1 MTKVIVL
8 GGGVA
13 GLSAAHELMA
23 RGFEVEVYE
32 KLDVFGGKAR
42 SIDDKGSG
50 VGGRRDL
57 PGEHGFRFFP
67 GFYRNL
73 PDTMKRIPY
82 KLNKQGVFDNLLP
95 VPRCELAQDREDPV
109 EIPIRLPRSLR
120 DVERALRSARH
131 WKRTGLEAN
140 DVLFFAAKMLRFMAS
155 CDDRRQKE
163 YEATSWWEYIG
174 ADSRSAAYRKFL
186 AEGLTRSLVAMKA
199 RTASTRTV
207 ASILTQMGLDLVR
220 VGGTPDRVLNGPTSD
235 VWIDPWVKHLR
246 GQGVAL
252 HENCSAA
259 GFKLDARRQVEGV
272 WIVRERRGMSPVT
285 TLVGGDYY
293 VAAVPVEAMETLLE
307 RSPALEAHEGS
318 LKDLKQLQVEWMN
331 GVQFYLKRDVS
342 IVRGHTVYLDSPWAL
357 TSISQRQFWEKSY
370 DFSQLGNGK
379 VRGILSVDISDWN
392 TPGNRKHKKPASQC
406 NEKEI
411 KEEVWEQIK
420 AHLQWSKEDALY
432 DDDLVDPK
440 TLGFLDPG
448 IVTPEDMANI
458 ERLRKRQTAGEMIQS
473 RAEVAQALMPD
484 SDRMKKAGAKVFNTE
499 PLLINTVNSLKARP
513 YAATEIPNL
522 FLASDYVRTSTDIAT
537 MEAANEAARR
547 AVNAILEA
555 CGSREQ
561 PCRVFGLQEPFFFGP
576 LKQIDKILLEAE
588 ARSRLREPDRLRTV
602 GASHEARGPRGAE

>member
-1 MTKVIVL
+1 MTKVVIL

-13 GLSAAHELMA
+13 GLSAAHELVA

-82 KLNKQGVFDNLLP
+82 KLNKRGVFDNLLA
-95 VPRCELAQDREDPV
+95 VPRCELAQDRENPI
-109 EIPIRLPRSLR
+109 EIPIRLPRSLQ
-120 DVERALRSARH
+120 DIERGLRSARH
-131 WKRTGLEAN
+131 WRRTGLEIK
-140 DVLFFAAKMLRFMAS
+140 DVMFFAAKMLRFMAS
-155 CDDRRQKE
+155 CDERRQKE

-199 RTASTRTV
+199 KTASTRTV

-220 VGGTPDRVLNGPTSD
+220 VGGTPDRVLDGPTSD
-235 VWIDPWVKHLR
+235 VWIDPWVRHLR
-246 GQGVAL
+246 GQGVELHANCTATAL
-252 HENCSAA
+252 
-259 GFKLDARRQVEGV
+259 KLDDARRHIDGV
-272 WIVRERRGMSPVT
+272 WIVRERRGTSPVT
-285 TLVGGDYY
+285 TLVRGDYY
-293 VAAVPVEAMETLLE
+293 VAAVPVEAMETLIE
-307 RSPALEAHEGS
+307 RSPDLEAHQGP
-318 LKDLKQLQVEWMN
+318 LKNLKELQVEWMN

-370 DFSQLGNGK
+370 DFSQLGNGQ

-392 TPGNRKHKKPASQC
+392 TPGDRKHKKPASQC
-406 NEKEI
+406 TEKEI

-448 IVTPEDMANI
+448 IVTPEDIADI
-458 ERLRKRQTAGEMIQS
+458 ERLRMRQTAGQMVQS
-473 RAEVAQALMPD
+473 RAHVAQGLMPD
-484 SDRMKKAGAKVFNTE
+484 SERLKKAGGKVFNTE
-499 PLLINTVNSLKARP
+499 PLLINTVDSLKARP
-513 YAATEIPNL
+513 HAATEIPNL

-547 AVNAILEA
+547 AVNAILLA
-555 CGSREQ
+555 SGSREQ
-561 PCRVFGLQEPFFFGP
+561 PCRVFDLAEPFFLEP
-576 LKQIDKILLEAE
+576 LKQLDKLLMEAE
-588 ARSRLREPDRLRTV
+588 SRLDHLTQPRSAHTPAHV
-602 GASHEARGPRGAE
+602 GNPRGAE

>member
-1 MTKVIVL
+1 MTKVVIL

-13 GLSAAHELMA
+13 GLSAAHELVA

-42 SIDDKGSG
+42 SIDNKGSG

-82 KLNKQGVFDNLLP
+82 KLNKRGVFDNLLP
-95 VPRCELAQDREDPV
+95 VPRCELAQDRENPL
-109 EIPIRLPRSLR
+109 EIPIQLPRALEDIR
-120 DVERALRSARH
+120 RALRAARH
-131 WKRTGLEAN
+131 WKRTGLETK
-140 DVLFFAAKMLRFMAS
+140 DMLFFAGKMLRFMAS
-155 CDDRRQKE
+155 CDDRRQNE

-199 RTASTRTV
+199 KTASTRTV
-207 ASILTQMGLDLVR
+207 ASILTQMSLDLIR

-235 VWIDPWVKHLR
+235 VWIDPWVMHLR
-246 GQGVAL
+246 GQGAEL
-252 HENCSAA
+252 HANCTATEL
-259 GFKLDARRQVEGV
+259 KLDDTRGRIDGV
-272 WIVRERRGMSPVT
+272 WIVRERRGLPSIR
-285 TLVGGDYY
+285 TLVRGDYY
-293 VAAVPVEAMETLLE
+293 IAAVPVEAMETLLE
-307 RSPALEAHEGS
+307 RSPDLAAREGS
-318 LKDLKQLQVEWMN
+318 LKALQDLQVEWMN
-331 GVQFYLKRDVS
+331 GIQFYLKRDVS

-370 DFSQLGNGK
+370 DFSQLGNGQ

-392 TPGNRKHKKPASQC
+392 TPGDRKHRKPASQC

-420 AHLQWSKEDALY
+420 AHLQWSREDALH

-440 TLGFLDPG
+440 NIGFLDPS
-448 IVTPEDMANI
+448 IVTPEDVDDI
-458 ERLRKRQTAGEMIQS
+458 LRLRRRQTAGETVRS
-473 RAEVAQALMPD
+473 RAAVVQELLPD
-484 SDRMKKAGAKVFNTE
+484 TERFKKAGAKVFNTE
-499 PLLINTVNSLKARP
+499 PLLINTINSLKARP
-513 YAATEIPNL
+513 HAVTEIPNL

-547 AVNAILEA
+547 AVNAVLEA

-561 PCRVFGLQEPFFFGP
+561 PCQIFNLDEPFFFEP
-576 LKQIDKILLEAE
+576 LKQLDKMLLEAS
-588 ARSRLREPDRLRTV
+588 AQFDRSRFKRDQQGV
-602 GASHEARGPRGAE
+602 GDSRSTG

>member
-1 MTKVIVL
+1 MTKVVIL

-13 GLSAAHELMA
+13 GLSAAHELVA
-23 RGFEVEVYE
+23 RGFELEVYE
-32 KLDVFGGKAR
+32 KFDVFGGKAR
-42 SIDDKGSG
+42 SIDNKGSG

-73 PDTMKRIPY
+73 PDTMKRIPF
-82 KLNKQGVFDNLLP
+82 KLNKRGVFDNLLP
-95 VPRCELAQDREDPV
+95 VPRCELAQDSEKPL
-109 EIPIRLPRSLR
+109 EIPIQLPRSLQDLGRILRTAR
-120 DVERALRSARH
+120 D
-131 WKRTGLEAN
+131 WKRTGLEN
-140 DVLFFAAKMLRFMAS
+140 KDVLFFAAKMLRFMAS

-199 RTASTRTV
+199 KTASTRTV
-207 ASILTQMGLDLVR
+207 ASILTQMSLDLVR

-235 VWIDPWVKHLR
+235 VWIDPWVMHLR
-246 GQGVAL
+246 GQGVEL
-252 HENCSAA
+252 HANCTATEL
-259 GFKLDARRQVEGV
+259 KLDDARGQLDGV
-272 WIVRERRGMSPVT
+272 WIVRERRGMSSVR
-285 TLVGGDYY
+285 TLVQGDYY

-307 RSPALEAHEGS
+307 RSPDLEAREGS
-318 LKDLKQLQVEWMN
+318 LKDLKDLQVEWMN

-370 DFSQLGNGK
+370 DFSQMGNGQ

-392 TPGNRKHKKPASQC
+392 TPGDRKHRKPASQC

-420 AHLQWSKEDALY
+420 AHLQWSREDALY

-440 TLGFLDPG
+440 NLGFLDPG
-448 IVTPEDMANI
+448 IVTPEDVDDI
-458 ERLRKRQTAGEMIQS
+458 LRLRRRQTAGETVRS
-473 RAEVAQALMPD
+473 RAAVVQELLPD
-484 SDRMKKAGAKVFNTE
+484 VERFKKAGAKVFNTE
-499 PLLINTVNSLKARP
+499 PLLINTINSLKARP
-513 YAATEIPNL
+513 HAVTEVPNL

-547 AVNAILEA
+547 AVNGVLQA

-561 PCRVFGLQEPFFFGP
+561 PCHIFNLDEPFFFEP
-576 LKQIDKILLEAE
+576 LKQLDKMLLEAE
-588 ARSRLREPDRLRTV
+588 SRLDDPTRSRATRAPRRT
-602 GASHEARGPRGAE
+602 GDPRGIE